1 MIPCKIPDRSIGV
14 FNATLHV
21 FSIGVRLLGYRARI
35 ALALKGIQYEP
46 VNVVGGRGSDD
57 LKKQEYLDLNPS
69 AVVPTLVDG
78 DSVLTQS
85 IPIMEYLE
93 ETYPETPILPADA
106 AGRARVRAIAQVM
119 VSDTHP
125 LRTARVVEFIYE
137 TLGQEKEDLDQ
148 WLKHWNERGFG
159 AVEWM
164 LADGRIP
171 GDFCHGNEP
180 TMANICLVAQ
190 IFVVEKFGADL
201 SGLANVNR
209 IHGTCMAHPAFR
221 DTAPGKQP
229 DNPDHQK

>member
-1 MIPCKIPDRSIGV
+1 M
-14 FNATLHV
+14 
-21 FSIGVRLLGYRARI
+21 LLYTFFQSGSAYRARI

-125 LRTARVVEFIYE
+125 LGTARVIEYIDE
-137 TLGQEKEDLDQ
+137 TLGQEKKALDRMAEA
-148 WLKHWNERGFG
+148 LERTR
-159 AVEWM
+159 VR
-164 LADGRIP
+164 GRRM
-171 GDFCHGNEP
+171 D
-180 TMANICLVAQ
+180 ARRW
-190 IFVVEKFGADL
+190 
-201 SGLANVNR
+201 S
-209 IHGTCMAHPAFR
+209 
-221 DTAPGKQP
+221 
-229 DNPDHQK
+229 NPR

>member
-1 MIPCKIPDRSIGV
+1 MTPCKIPGRSIGV

-21 FSIGVRLLGYRARI
+21 FSIGVRLLSYRARI

-69 AVVPTLVDG
+69 AVVPTLVEG

-125 LRTARVVEFIYE
+125 TF
-137 TLGQEKEDLDQ
+137 TLL
-148 WLKHWNERGFG
+148 LG
-159 AVEWM
+159 AVWVFHASPRE
-164 LADGRIP
+164 
-171 GDFCHGNEP
+171 
-180 TMANICLVAQ
+180 
-190 IFVVEKFGADL
+190 FGYNNYKEL
-201 SGLANVNR
+201 PMS
-209 IHGTCMAHPAFR
+209 
-221 DTAPGKQP
+221 
-229 DNPDHQK
+229 

>member
-1 MIPCKIPDRSIGV
+1 MIPCRIPGRSIGV

-137 TLGQEKEDLDQ
+137 TLGLEKEDLDQ
-148 WLKHWNERGFG
+148 
-159 AVEWM
+159 
-164 LADGRIP
+164 
-171 GDFCHGNEP
+171 
-180 TMANICLVAQ
+180 
-190 IFVVEKFGADL
+190 
-201 SGLANVNR
+201 
-209 IHGTCMAHPAFR
+209 
-221 DTAPGKQP
+221 
-229 DNPDHQK
+229 

>member
-1 MIPCKIPDRSIGV
+1 MQLYTFFQSGS
-14 FNATLHV
+14 A
-21 FSIGVRLLGYRARI
+21 YRARI
-35 ALALKGIQYEP
+35 ALALKGIPYEP
-46 VNVVGGRGSDD
+46 VYVVGGRGSGD
-57 LKKQEYLDLNPS
+57 LKKPEYLDLNPS

-78 DSVLTQS
+78 DTVLTQS

-125 LRTARVVEFIYE
+125 LGTARVIEYIDE
-137 TLGQEKEDLDQ
+137 TLGLEKEALDQ
-148 WLKHWNERGFG
+148 WLKHWNKRGFG
-159 AVEWM
+159 AVERM

-171 GDFCHGNEP
+171 GDFCHGDDP
-180 TMANICLVAQ
+180 TMADICLVAQ
-190 IFVVEKFGADL
+190 IFVAEKFGTDL

-209 IHGTCMAHPAFR
+209 VHGNCMAHPAFH

-229 DNPDHQK
+229 DNPDNT